1 MKHLIVKR
9 FGPLCNADIELDRVN
24 VIFGV
29 QSSGKSSILRIASF
43 CSWVEKRIMLLQ
55 SSDYFEKE
63 NCFIEHLLNYY
74 GMGNYLKQDSYIE
87 YSTTYLKFA
96 FDNAKPRAKF
106 SCKTNRSAWRYCRP
120 KVSYITSDRNVVSL
134 FKDYKGLSNVS
145 PHLQE
150 FMEEWDVSRR
160 SKAATENVLNLGIN
174 YHFDSTE
181 EKDLVVL
188 KSGKELEL
196 AETSSGIQSLMPL
209 FVHTDYLLN
218 GIFDDEK
225 KNLQNLSLNK
235 VAEIKHTFDIIYN
248 RCIATKSGSKKVTTE
263 FYLNSKLQ
271 SYLFSTEEERE
282 KFNGY
287 VNRLLKTDHSE
298 IFLEEPENNL
308 FPPTQYKFINW
319 ILDRLMAGDR
329 KHTIFVTTHSPYV
342 LNQMLEYRPKDFR
355 LYMTRP
361 IDDDQYDVVSFS
373 EDMIEDTI
381 YNGVD
386 LFFNFEA
393 YL

>member
-9 FGPLCNADIELDRVN
+9 FGPLRNADIELDRVN

-96 FDNAKPRAKF
+96 FDNAKPKAKF
-106 SCKTNRSAWRYCRP
+106 SCKMNRNAWRYCRP

-248 RCIATKSGSKKVTTE
+248 RCLATKSGSKKVTTE